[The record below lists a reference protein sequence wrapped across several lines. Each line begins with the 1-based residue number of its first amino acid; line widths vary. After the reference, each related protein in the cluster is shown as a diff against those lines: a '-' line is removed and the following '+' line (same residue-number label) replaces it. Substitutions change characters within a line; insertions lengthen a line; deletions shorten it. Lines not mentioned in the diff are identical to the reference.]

1 MKSDHFTFGE
11 RQAVPSGLIEKK
23 NRSKSK
29 KAVPTQAV
37 KLELVYLGKFALFNG
52 LSTLDYGRARDFL
65 LNCVGAASLLR
76 ALKVMQKEENT
87 EVKSLNNDLLL

>member
-1 MKSDHFTFGE
+1 MK
-11 RQAVPSGLIEKK
+11 RK

-29 KAVPTQAV
+29 KAIPTQAV
-37 KLELVYLGKFALFNG
+37 KLELVYLGKFALFNS

-76 ALKVMQKEENT
+76 ALKVMQKEELAEDKT
-87 EVKSLNNDLLL
+87 LNNDLLL